1 MNSCEKLWSY
11 RTVCLCGSIGQF
23 PYRYHNKGQFS
34 CIYFTSRKACCERGR
49 ARFSLVFESCRGG
62 DPAPNLEK
70 MRIMKVCDCKFST
83 AWGAAFSHRCA
94 SGSFLYRDG
103 AASQRRLALVRD
115 LRERESK
122 MSVQRRSFVSTG
134 PTRDDPAVN
143 QIWAEWRR
151 DGSGLRQGSLGV
163 LVSVTVLSTWFIV
176 LIYGRLT

>member
-1 MNSCEKLWSY
+1 
-11 RTVCLCGSIGQF
+11 
-23 PYRYHNKGQFS
+23 
-34 CIYFTSRKACCERGR
+34 
-49 ARFSLVFESCRGG
+49 
-62 DPAPNLEK
+62 
-70 MRIMKVCDCKFST
+70 MKVCDCKFST

-176 LIYGRLT
+176 LIYGRLTLTSGLGFGLPFSVTLCWLASCYSTTSLWVRIIRISVNLRCVHRGPVGCRATGRSAGGV

>member
-1 MNSCEKLWSY
+1 
-11 RTVCLCGSIGQF
+11 
-23 PYRYHNKGQFS
+23 
-34 CIYFTSRKACCERGR
+34 
-49 ARFSLVFESCRGG
+49 
-62 DPAPNLEK
+62 
-70 MRIMKVCDCKFST
+70 MKVCDCKFST

-103 AASQRRLALVRD
+103 AASQSRLTLVRD

-176 LIYGRLT
+176 LIYGRLTLTPGLGFGLPFSVTLCWLASCYSTTSLWVRIIRISVNLRCVHRGPVGCRATGRSAGGV